1 MRAVLQRVLRA
12 RVTVNGA
19 VAGDIGLGLLALV
32 GVGHD
37 DTEADAQWMARKIAE
52 IRIFADERKPMNRS
66 IIEAGGGA
74 LVVSQFTLYGDTS
87 RGRRPGFTH
96 AAPPE
101 IAEPLVARVAS
112 LVAERGIPVATG
124 VFGAHMEVELVNDG
138 PVTILL
144 NSHER

>member
-1 MRAVLQRVLRA
+1 VRAVLQRVLRA

-19 VAGDIGLGLLALV
+19 LAGDIGLGLLALV
-32 GVGHD
+32 GVGHE

-52 IRIFADERKPMNRS
+52 IRVFADDRKPMNRS
-66 IIEAGGGA
+66 IVEVGGGA
-74 LVVSQFTLYGDTS
+74 LVVSQFTLYGETS
-87 RGRRPGFTH
+87 RGRRPGFTN

-138 PVTILL
+138 PITILL
-144 NSHER
+144 NSRER

>member
-1 MRAVLQRVLRA
+1 VRAVLQRVLRA

-19 VAGDIGLGLLALV
+19 LSGDIGLGLLALI
-32 GVGHD
+32 GVGRE
-37 DTEADAQWMARKIAE
+37 DTEADAGWMARKVAE
-52 IRIFADERKPMNRS
+52 IRIFADDKKPMNRS
-66 IIEAGGGA
+66 IVEAGGGA
-74 LVVSQFTLYGDTS
+74 LVVSQFTLYGETS
-87 RGRRPGFTH
+87 RGRRPGFTN

-112 LVAERGIPVATG
+112 LIAERGIPVATG

-144 NSHER
+144 NSRER

>member
-1 MRAVLQRVLRA
+1 VRAVLQRVLRA

-19 VAGDIGLGLLALV
+19 LSGDIGLGLLALI
-32 GVGHD
+32 GVGRE
-37 DTEADAQWMARKIAE
+37 DTEADAGWMARKVAE
-52 IRIFADERKPMNRS
+52 IRIFADDKKPMNRS
-66 IIEAGGGA
+66 VVEAGGGA
-74 LVVSQFTLYGDTS
+74 LVVSQFTLYGETS
-87 RGRRPGFTH
+87 RGRRPGFTN

-112 LVAERGIPVATG
+112 LIAERGIPVATG

-144 NSHER
+144 NSRER

>member
-19 VAGDIGLGLLALV
+19 LAGDIGLGLLALV

-52 IRIFADERKPMNRS
+52 IRIFADDRKPMNRS

-87 RGRRPGFTH
+87 RGRRPGFTN

-112 LVAERGIPVATG
+112 LVADRGIPVATG

-144 NSHER
+144 NSRER